1 MSVTIAI
8 KLDGGDKLTKA
19 LVGIPSEFRSAFGK
33 VLSKASFLIQREAKI
48 LTPVDTGRL
57 RASIFVVNRSLQ
69 SEISTN
75 TNYAVYVHEGTQ
87 YMTAR
92 PFMKQG
98 AEAASSDIR
107 SIVEDEI
114 SNSLDKMIK

>member
-8 KLDGGDKLTKA
+8 KLDGADKLSKA
-19 LVGIPSEFRSAFGK
+19 LIGIPAEFRSVFGK
-33 VLSKASFLIQREAKI
+33 VLSKAAMLISREAKI

-57 RASIFVVNRSLQ
+57 RSSIFVVNRSLQ

-87 YMTAR
+87 YMSAR

-98 AEAASSDIR
+98 AENASSNIQ
-107 SIVEDEI
+107 SVVEDEI
-114 SNSLDKMIK
+114 SNSLNKMIK